1 MLTNKTSLVISTSK
15 VKNELKK
22 IRDEIVKV
30 DESKLSSFNSSLSL
44 DLGILIDHFKINE
57 DNEYELMFMIGVLID
72 ISLIFGQSDSKIDGV
87 SVVSNWNKLSSSQR
101 ENQKKSVLKLS
112 KTSDFFYSIQLS
124 KTIKGFQLTQTQKI
138 ILLISDFLINSDGV
152 KTDFEIKKREEIE
165 KLITNSF
172 QKVRENNLDIKNK
185 LFSENSIPTEN
196 GKIVL
201 TKFGDLKKILSLNQ
215 KTLNEFDNEFIKKI
229 ILTFKFLSDLEKN
242 IQISEEKFKKINS
255 SELVEALFETLFSEI
270 RIFNYLFLMISK
282 QIENALNNDYISYFE
297 VNTIFDS
304 MGIYISN
311 SEKTTHD
318 LLKKIIDNQDTLSGQ
333 LNFISNQL
341 SSIEMGV
348 NSLNQNVINLSKS
361 VISLEMTM
369 KNGFDEM
376 SNNLQSIGNSISNGF
391 SAISQ
396 NLTEINSSIQYNNL
410 ISTINAYQN
419 YKINS
424 KVTKFLN

>member
-1 MLTNKTSLVISTSK
+1 MG
-15 VKNELKK
+15 
-22 IRDEIVKV
+22 
-30 DESKLSSFNSSLSL
+30 KLS
-44 DLGILIDHFKINE
+44 
-57 DNEYELMFMIGVLID
+57 
-72 ISLIFGQSDSKIDGV
+72 
-87 SVVSNWNKLSSSQR
+87 
-101 ENQKKSVLKLS
+101 
-112 KTSDFFYSIQLS
+112 
-124 KTIKGFQLTQTQKI
+124 
-138 ILLISDFLINSDGV
+138 
-152 KTDFEIKKREEIE
+152 
-165 KLITNSF
+165 
-172 QKVRENNLDIKNK
+172 
-185 LFSENSIPTEN
+185 
-196 GKIVL
+196 L

-215 KTLNEFDNEFIKKI
+215 KTLNEFDKEFIKKI

-376 SNNLQSIGNSISNGF
+376 SNNLQSYRK
-391 SAISQ
+391 
-396 NLTEINSSIQYNNL
+396 L
-410 ISTINAYQN
+410 
-419 YKINS
+419 YK
-424 KVTKFLN
+424 